1 MTRTTH
7 RTARALACVAACMFL
22 AVLSAHASASEEPS
36 SVGRGFGFVY
46 DPTHEVTLV
55 GTVQEFVTQRVV
67 GSPVGLHVLISTSGK
82 TVDAHIGP
90 LLSKQIQETL
100 QVGEL
105 VQVVGVREN
114 VHGKN
119 VLLARQLIYG
129 GRQVT
134 VRNERGFLVGTGSH
148 PEVHQGTAA
157 NGGVR

>member
-1 MTRTTH
+1 M
-7 RTARALACVAACMFL
+7 AACMFL
-22 AVLSAHASASEEPS
+22 AVSSANASASKDPS
-36 SVGRGFGFVY
+36 AARGFAFVY
-46 DPTHEVTLV
+46 DPAREVTLV
-55 GTVQEFVTQRVV
+55 GTVQAFVTQHIA
-67 GSPVGLHVLISTSGK
+67 GSPMGLHVLISTSGK

-90 LLSKQIQETL
+90 VLSKQLQETL
-100 QVGEL
+100 HVGEL

-134 VRNERGFLVGTGSH
+134 VRNERGFLVRPASH
-148 PEVHQGTAA
+148 PKVHYGKAA

>member
-7 RTARALACVAACMFL
+7 RTTRALACVAACMFL
-22 AVLSAHASASEEPS
+22 TVLSAHASASEESS

-46 DPTHEVTLV
+46 NPSHEVTLV
-55 GTVQEFVTQRVV
+55 GTVQEFVTKHVA
-67 GSPVGLHVLISTSGK
+67 GNPVGLHVLISTSGK

-90 LLSKQIQETL
+90 LLSKQVQETL

-105 VQVVGVREN
+105 VQVVGVHEN
-114 VHGKN
+114 VHGKD

-148 PEVHQGTAA
+148 PEVQQGTAA

>member
-1 MTRTTH
+1 
-7 RTARALACVAACMFL
+7 MFL
-22 AVLSAHASASEEPS
+22 AVSSANASASKDPS
-36 SVGRGFGFVY
+36 AARGFGFVY
-46 DPTHEVTLV
+46 DPAREVTLV
-55 GTVQEFVTQRVV
+55 GTVQEFVTQHIA
-67 GSPVGLHVLISTSGK
+67 GSPMGLHVLISTSGK

-90 LLSKQIQETL
+90 VLSKQLQETL
-100 QVGEL
+100 HVGEL

-134 VRNERGFLVGTGSH
+134 IRNERGFLVRPASH
-148 PEVHQGTAA
+148 PEVHHGTAG

>member
-1 MTRTTH
+1 M
-7 RTARALACVAACMFL
+7 AACIFL
-22 AVLSAHASASEEPS
+22 AVSSANASASKDPS
-36 SVGRGFGFVY
+36 AARGFGFVY
-46 DPTHEVTLV
+46 DPAREVTLV
-55 GTVQEFVTQRVV
+55 GTVQEFVTQHIA
-67 GSPVGLHVLISTSGK
+67 GSPMGLHVLISTSGK

-90 LLSKQIQETL
+90 VLSKQLQETL
-100 QVGEL
+100 HVGEL

-134 VRNERGFLVGTGSH
+134 VRNERGFLVHPASH
-148 PEVHQGTAA
+148 PEVHYGKAA

>member
-1 MTRTTH
+1 
-7 RTARALACVAACMFL
+7 MFL
-22 AVLSAHASASEEPS
+22 AVLSAQAAASEETS
-36 SVGRGFGFVY
+36 SVGRGLGFFY
-46 DPTHEVTLV
+46 DPAKEVTLV
-55 GTVQEFVTQRVV
+55 GTVQEFVTQHVA
-67 GSPVGLHVLISTSGK
+67 GSPVGLHVLISTPGK

-134 VRNERGFLVGTGSH
+134 VRNKRGFFVRPASH
-148 PEVHQGTAA
+148 PEVHYGTAA
-157 NGGVR
+157 SGGVR